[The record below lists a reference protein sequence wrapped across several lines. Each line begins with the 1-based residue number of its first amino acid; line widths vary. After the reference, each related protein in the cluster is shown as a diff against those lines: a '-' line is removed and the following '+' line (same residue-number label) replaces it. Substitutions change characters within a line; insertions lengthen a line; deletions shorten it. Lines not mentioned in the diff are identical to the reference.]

1 MQIEKYKKLLE
12 LTIEKRKVEDW
23 SKRRGG
29 EFHYTVDEKA
39 KLRAIN
45 AKIDRVIESQP
56 AEAIP
61 QKMF

>member
-23 SKRRGG
+23 AKRRGG
-29 EFHYTVDEKA
+29 EFFYTVDEKA
-39 KLRAIN
+39 KLRGIN
-45 AKIDRVIESQP
+45 AKIDRLIESQP